1 MLKFKAQKYFTLK
14 TEEPRISNHNIT
26 NFGVSLIHAVPVK
39 IDEYV
44 QMCDFL
50 LFASLN

>member
-26 NFGVSLIHAVPVK
+26 NSGVSLIHAVPV
-39 IDEYV
+39 DEYV